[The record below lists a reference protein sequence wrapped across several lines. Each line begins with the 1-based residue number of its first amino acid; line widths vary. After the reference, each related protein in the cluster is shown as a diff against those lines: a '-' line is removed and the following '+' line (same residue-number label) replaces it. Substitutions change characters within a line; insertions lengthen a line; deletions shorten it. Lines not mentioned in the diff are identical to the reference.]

1 MLERCSRS
9 FWLFLKALKGPYCAL
24 CVVWTTFEQEHLAS
38 LDHIGLATDRLP
50 LCGNHLRL
58 GLQLVS
64 ERGVRARI
72 NLVRAV
78 LGSDVAHKDSRFA
91 SPCEI
96 CQSVEAANR
105 GLVAAMRRLD
115 RQIRFEKALQRGP
128 LFCRFHAAE
137 VCTGGAAPNFARIQ
151 KDKLKELS
159 DELLQALYRSDRNLL
174 EQLVDDG
181 IRYIEGCRTQRLSP
195 EANQS
200 IELSADETN
209 GAAEGVEFER
219 WDNQQ
224 VLKHLS
230 DLETEVAKLRYLVGE
245 NRRLKLAHAAVE
257 AVRGDLEREREALR
271 RGAGASDGREPNTR
285 SSDGSS

>member
-1 MLERCSRS
+1 VLERCSRS
-9 FWLFLKALKGPYCAL
+9 FWLFLKALKGPLCPL
-24 CVVWTTFEQEHLAS
+24 CVVWATFEQERLAS
-38 LDHIGLATDRLP
+38 LEHTELATDGLP
-50 LCGNHLRL
+50 LCGNHVRL
-58 GLQLVS
+58 GLKLVA
-64 ERGVRARI
+64 ERGARARI
-72 NLVRAV
+72 NLVRAG
-78 LGSDVAHKDSRFA
+78 LGFDVAHNASRFA

-96 CQSVEAANR
+96 CQSVETASR

-151 KDKLKELS
+151 SDKLKELS
-159 DELLQALYRSDRNLL
+159 EKLLQALYCSDGDLL
-174 EQLVDDG
+174 EHLVDDG
-181 IRYIEGCRTQRLSP
+181 IRYVEGRKTQRLNP
-195 EANQS
+195 KANHS
-200 IELSADETN
+200 IELSAEETN
-209 GAAEGVEFER
+209 GAAAERVEFER

-257 AVRGDLEREREALR
+257 AVREDLEREREALR
-271 RGAGASDGREPNTR
+271 RGDGASNGREPNNR
-285 SSDGSS
+285 SSG